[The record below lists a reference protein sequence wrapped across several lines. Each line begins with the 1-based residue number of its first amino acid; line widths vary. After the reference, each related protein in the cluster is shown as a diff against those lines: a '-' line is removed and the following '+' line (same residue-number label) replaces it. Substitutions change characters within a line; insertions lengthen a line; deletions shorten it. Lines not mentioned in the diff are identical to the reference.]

1 MDATAITQRIRG
13 MDPVTGRRRTMAVVI
28 QEQSALRFMT
38 GRTTAVLGIGQA
50 THITFGSLAIG
61 CIETVRKS
69 GDAVITSC
77 ADID

>member
-1 MDATAITQRIRG
+1 MGTVAILMEVMEDFMGT
-13 MDPVTGRRRTMAVVI
+13 TVVAI
-28 QEQSALRFMT
+28 QDQSALPFMT

-50 THITFGSLAIG
+50 THITSGSLAIG
-61 CIETVRKS
+61 CIKTVRKS